1 MIRIAI
7 VEDEKKHADILTG
20 YLEQFGSA
28 EGETF
33 DVSLFKD
40 AFSFLEEYRPEYD
53 VIFLDIMMPGMDGMQ
68 AAAKLRQRDGNAVLI
83 FVTSMAQFAVK
94 GYEVAA
100 FDFIVKPMSY
110 YDFCIKMRR
119 AVFSVR
125 SRDDRFIVVPA
136 EGGDLRIPVRD
147 LQYIEVSGHNCRYH
161 IAPHRVAEG
170 RNTIR
175 NLSALLAPYHFMRCN
190 SCYLVNPSWISYVG
204 GYTVRVGE
212 DELQISHPR
221 KKEFVREFNEWA
233 ARGGGRA

>member
-1 MIRIAI
+1 MIKIAI
-7 VEDEKKHADILTG
+7 VEDTPAEAQALSDSVAAFFKKEGAAFECTVYGDAMSFLTG
-20 YLEQFGSA
+20 YKS
-28 EGETF
+28 
-33 DVSLFKD
+33 V
-40 AFSFLEEYRPEYD
+40 YD
-53 VIFLDIMMPGMDGMQ
+53 MVFMDIELPLLDGMT
-68 AAAKLRQRDGNAVLI
+68 AAEKLRKFDKKILLI
-83 FVTSMAQFAVK
+83 FVTNMAQFAVK